1 MLKTDLCSLQSKHYY
16 SHEQFVTCGPL
27 PDLNFFRSIETIFT
41 LYIFTLLTFECSI
54 TVLAAIYCNEDFP
67 TVCCLLRHCTLVSR
81 GRAVNWY
88 LPEPAI
94 GRAQRGVCKNVRYSM
109 YCIGAFLGAFRA
121 CWIANLPSDFV
132 GTCTQSSL
140 PKRARSARISE
151 PPKNTSIPTS
161 LLTRAVRQLF
171 SLE

>member
-1 MLKTDLCSLQSKHYY
+1 MLKTYLCSPQSKHYY
-16 SHEQFVTCGPL
+16 SHEQSVTCGPL
-27 PDLNFFRSIETIFT
+27 PDLKFFRSIEN
-41 LYIFTLLTFECSI
+41 IFTLLTFECSI

-88 LPEPAI
+88 LSEPAI

-109 YCIGAFLGAFRA
+109 YWCAFLGAFRA

-140 PKRARSARISE
+140 PKRARIARISE
-151 PPKNTSIPTS
+151 PPKTTSIPTS
-161 LLTRAVRQLF
+161 LLKRAVRQLF

>member
-1 MLKTDLCSLQSKHYY
+1 MLKTYLCSLQSKHYY

-88 LPEPAI
+88 LSEPAI

-109 YCIGAFLGAFRA
+109 YWCFSGCVSCVLD
-121 CWIANLPSDFV
+121 S
-132 GTCTQSSL
+132 Q
-140 PKRARSARISE
+140 
-151 PPKNTSIPTS
+151 PP
-161 LLTRAVRQLF
+161 
-171 SLE
+171 

>member
-1 MLKTDLCSLQSKHYY
+1 M
-16 SHEQFVTCGPL
+16 TCGPL
-27 PDLNFFRSIETIFT
+27 PDLKFFRSTEN
-41 LYIFTLLTFECSI
+41 IFTLLTFECSI

-88 LPEPAI
+88 LSEPAI

-109 YCIGAFLGAFRA
+109 YWCVSGCVSCVLM
-121 CWIANLPSDFV
+121 ANLPSDFV

-140 PKRARSARISE
+140 PKRARIARISE
-151 PPKNTSIPTS
+151 PPKKTSIPTS
-161 LLTRAVRQLF
+161 LLKRAVRQLF